1 MRTFGND
8 VISFHFLLKDFTD
21 IFDLIREQ
29 NIAKLSHLMTQV
41 FRCHTI
47 RGKDKWQKEPNL
59 INYSLGWFSPFW

>member
-8 VISFHFLLKDFTD
+8 VISFHFLLKDFTN

-29 NIAKLSHLMTQV
+29 NIAKLSYLMAQV

-59 INYSLGWFSPFW
+59 INYSLG

>member
-8 VISFHFLLKDFTD
+8 VISFHFLLKDFTG
-21 IFDLIREQ
+21 IFDLIRGQ
-29 NIAKLSHLMTQV
+29 NIAKLSYLMAQV

-59 INYSLGWFSPFW
+59 INYSLG

>member
-8 VISFHFLLKDFTD
+8 VISFHFLLKDFTS

-29 NIAKLSHLMTQV
+29 NIAKLSHLKTQV

-59 INYSLGWFSPFW
+59 INYSLG

>member
-8 VISFHFLLKDFTD
+8 VISFHFLLKDFTN

-29 NIAKLSHLMTQV
+29 NIAKLSYLMTQV

-59 INYSLGWFSPFW
+59 IKYSLG